1 MSLRKKIVIVMI
13 SMVLCVS
20 IVSCLA
26 IYRLTN
32 QVVSEFE
39 GEIATMTADHTA
51 QMLRTYLTNIRTTLA
66 RMVENLDIQQ
76 LADMQQLTAQEQQMH
91 AEALQGQTSDFVALS
106 KFIGSNPLE
115 FINIY
120 LKNGIT
126 ATTANTDMFPY
137 SDFEGV
143 CEYLD
148 DNGIL
153 SRDDYKSIVWYDV
166 ETVGTA
172 TSRQV
177 RCVLGVRF
185 LYDRVSMERI
195 GSIVVG
201 VQTDKLLEIYRPIF
215 PAASLV
221 TKFGDVITG
230 GTSLDALQPVP
241 EQLMQQLLSA
251 DYNQQTVSFE
261 LNEQVSELLFWRM
274 GNNSIYFAVPV
285 EERELVRS
293 GQIMDIFFKITI
305 ILILMASIA
314 AIFFS
319 KTLTNGL
326 FKLKRVAQRVAGGQL
341 DARFTPKLHDEV
353 AYVGLQ
359 FNEMLDQLQ
368 QYYDDVQQ
376 YEKEKQ
382 DLQMSLLNAKLNPH
396 LLYNTLNLVVWAI
409 KRGDAERAEKLIYGM
424 SDYFKRALAK
434 GKEYISLDEEIALI
448 RSYLDLQRLAGDK
461 DYRLQTYI
469 DPELS
474 SYEILHLLFQPI
486 VENSVGHGFRDFRDD
501 GTVGITAKKSTDGRN
516 ILITIHDDGIGMTE
530 EQLEK
535 LNYSLNEGLYS
546 DNAGHYGLRNTA
558 RRIKTYYG
566 ADYGI
571 EVSGEAGVFTQV
583 TLRLPYKRQE
593 KEEVSCSS

>member
-13 SMVLCVS
+13 AIVLCVS
-20 IVSCLA
+20 FVSCLA
-26 IYRLTN
+26 TYRLTN

-39 GEIATMTADHTA
+39 GEIATMTASHTA
-51 QMLRTYLTNIRTTLA
+51 QMLQTYLANIRTTLV
-66 RMVENLDIQQ
+66 RMVENLDVQQ
-76 LADMQQLTAQEQQMH
+76 LADHQNYSAAQIIEHSNTLQCKTA
-91 AEALQGQTSDFVALS
+91 DFVALS
-106 KFIGSNPLE
+106 KFVGSNPLE

-120 LKNGIT
+120 LKNGVS
-126 ATTANTDMFPY
+126 ATTANADIFPY

-143 CEYLD
+143 CEYLE

-153 SRDDYKSIVWYDV
+153 SRSDYKSIVWYGV
-166 ETVGTA
+166 ETISA
-172 TSRQV
+172 AASRQT

-195 GSIVVG
+195 GAIVVG
-201 VQTDKLLEIYRPIF
+201 VQTDKLLEVYRPIF
-215 PAASLV
+215 PAAMMV
-221 TKFGDVITG
+221 TKFGHVITG
-230 GTSLDALQPVP
+230 GTSIDAMQPAPVG
-241 EQLMQQLLSA
+241 LMQQLTTA
-251 DYNQQTVSFE
+251 GYNQETVSFE
-261 LNEQVSELLFWRM
+261 LNEQVNELLFWRM
-274 GNNSIYFAVPV
+274 GNSSVYFVVPV
-285 EERELVRS
+285 EEKELLRS
-293 GQIMDIFFKITI
+293 SQIMDIFFKVTI
-305 ILILMASIA
+305 VMILTASIA
-314 AIFFS
+314 AVLFS

-326 FKLKRVAQRVAGGQL
+326 AKLKRVAQRVAGGQL

-409 KRGDAERAEKLIYGM
+409 KQGDSERAEKLIYAM
-424 SDYFKRALAK
+424 SDYFKRTLAK
-434 GKEYISLDEEIALI
+434 GREYISLEEEIALI

-461 DYRLQTYI
+461 DYRLKTNI

-474 SYEILHLLFQPI
+474 SYEILHLLFQPA

-501 GTVGITAKKSTDGRN
+501 GTVCITAKKSEDGN
-516 ILITIHDDGIGMTE
+516 DVLIAIHDDGIGMTE
-530 EQLEK
+530 EQLKK

-571 EVSGEAGVFTQV
+571 EVTGEAGVFTQV
-583 TLRLPYKRQE
+583 VLRLPYERKRD
-593 KEEVSCSS
+593 EEISCSS

>member
-13 SMVLCVS
+13 VIVLCVS
-20 IVSCLA
+20 LVSCLA
-26 IYRLTN
+26 TYKLTN

-39 GEIATMTADHTA
+39 SEIATMTAAHTA
-51 QMLRTYLTNIRTTLA
+51 QMLQTYLANVRTTLV
-66 RMVENLDIQQ
+66 RMVEN
-76 LADMQQLTAQEQQMH
+76 ADVQQMADYQNLSAPQIQGH
-91 AEALQGQTSDFVALS
+91 SEVLQNRVADFVALS
-106 KFIGSNPLE
+106 KFVGSNPLE

-126 ATTANTDMFPY
+126 ATTANADIFPY
-137 SDFEGV
+137 SDFEGI
-143 CEYLD
+143 CAYLAE
-148 DNGIL
+148 NEIL

-166 ETVGTA
+166 ETVNTVA
-172 TSRQV
+172 SRQV

-201 VQTDKLLEIYRPIF
+201 VQTDKLLEVYRPIF
-215 PAASLV
+215 PAAMMV

-230 GTSLDALQPVP
+230 GTSMDAMQPVP
-241 EQLMQQLLSA
+241 ELLMQRLVSA
-251 DYNQQTVSFE
+251 RYNHETVSYE
-261 LNEQVSELLFWRM
+261 LNEQVNELLLWRM
-274 GNNSIYFAVPV
+274 GNSSVYFVVPV
-285 EERELVRS
+285 EEKELLRS
-293 GQIMDIFFKITI
+293 GQIMDIFFKVTI
-305 ILILMASIA
+305 IMILTASIA
-314 AIFFS
+314 AVLFS

-326 FKLKRVAQRVAGGQL
+326 FKLKRVAQRVAGGQW

-353 AYVGLQ
+353 AYVGIQ

-368 QYYDDVQQ
+368 QYYDDVQR
-376 YEKEKQ
+376 YEQEKQ
-382 DLQMSLLNAKLNPH
+382 DLQLSLLNAKLNPH

-409 KRGDAERAEKLIYGM
+409 KRGDSERAESLIYGM

-434 GKEYISLDEEIALI
+434 GREYTSLEEEVALI

-461 DYRLQTYI
+461 DYRLETHI
-469 DPELS
+469 EPELT

-501 GTVGITAKKSTDGRN
+501 GTICITAKKSEDGRN
-516 ILITIHDDGIGMTE
+516 ILVTIHDDGIGMTD

-535 LNYSLNEGLYS
+535 LNYSLNEGLYT

-571 EVSGEAGVFTQV
+571 KVSGEAGVFTKV
-583 TLRLPYKRQE
+583 TMRLPYERQRD
-593 KEEVSCSS
+593 EELSCSS

>member
-13 SMVLCVS
+13 AIVLCVS
-20 IVSCLA
+20 LISCLA
-26 IYRLTN
+26 TYRLTN

-39 GEIATMTADHTA
+39 DEIATMTAAHTA
-51 QMLRTYLTNIRTTLA
+51 QMLRTYLANIRTTLV
-66 RMVENLDIQQ
+66 RMVENADVQQ
-76 LADMQQLTAQEQQMH
+76 MADYKSLSAQQIEQQSIT
-91 AEALQGQTSDFVALS
+91 LQSRVSEFVALS
-106 KFIGSNPLE
+106 KFVGSNPLE

-126 ATTANTDMFPY
+126 ATTINTDIFPY
-137 SDFEGV
+137 NDFEGI
-143 CEYLD
+143 CEYLE
-148 DNGIL
+148 NNEIL
-153 SRDDYKSIVWYDV
+153 SRNDYKSIVWYDV
-166 ETVGTA
+166 ETVNTA
-172 TSRQV
+172 DSRQV
-177 RCVLGVRF
+177 RCVLGARF

-201 VQTDKLLEIYRPIF
+201 VKTDKLLEIYKPIF
-215 PAASLV
+215 PAAMMV

-230 GTSLDALQPVP
+230 GTSIDTMQPAP
-241 EQLMQQLLSA
+241 EQLMQELISA
-251 DYNQQTVSFE
+251 AYNQETVSFE
-261 LNEQVSELLFWRM
+261 ISEKAKECRFWSM
-274 GNNSIYFAVPV
+274 GNNSVYFVVPV
-285 EERELVRS
+285 EEKELVRS

-305 ILILMASIA
+305 VLILTASIVA
-314 AIFFS
+314 VFFS

-326 FKLKRVAQRVAGGQL
+326 SKLKRVAQRVAGGQW

-382 DLQMSLLNAKLNPH
+382 DLQISLLNAKLNPH

-409 KRGDAERAEKLIYGM
+409 KRGDSERAEKLIYGM

-434 GKEYISLDEEIALI
+434 GREYISIDEEIALI

-461 DYRLQTYI
+461 DYCLETHI

-474 SYEILHLLFQPI
+474 SYEVLHLLFQPI

-501 GTVGITAKKSTDGRN
+501 GTVCITAKKSDDGRN
-516 ILITIHDDGIGMTE
+516 VLVTIHDDGIGMTE

-535 LNYSLNEGLYS
+535 LNYSLNEGLYA
-546 DNAGHYGLRNTA
+546 DDVGHYGLRNTA

-566 ADYGI
+566 TDYGI

-583 TLRLPYKRQE
+583 TLSLPYERQRD
-593 KEEVSCSS
+593 EELPCSN

>member
-13 SMVLCVS
+13 AIVLCVS
-20 IVSCLA
+20 LISCLA
-26 IYRLTN
+26 TYRLTN

-39 GEIATMTADHTA
+39 SEIATMTAAHTA
-51 QMLRTYLTNIRTTLA
+51 QMLQTYLANIRTTLV
-66 RMVENLDIQQ
+66 RMVENVDV
-76 LADMQQLTAQEQQMH
+76 QQMADYKSLSAQQIEQH
-91 AEALQGQTSDFVALS
+91 SEILQSRASEFVALS
-106 KFIGSNPLE
+106 KFVGSNPLE

-126 ATTANTDMFPY
+126 ATTVNTDIFPY
-137 SDFEGV
+137 NDFEGI
-143 CEYLD
+143 CEYLA
-148 DNGIL
+148 DNEIL
-153 SRDDYKSIVWYDV
+153 SRDDYKSIVWYNV
-166 ETVGTA
+166 ETVNTA
-172 TSRQV
+172 ASRQV

-201 VQTDKLLEIYRPIF
+201 VQTDKLLEVYKPIF
-215 PAASLV
+215 PAAMMV

-230 GTSLDALQPVP
+230 GTSIDAMQPAP
-241 EQLMQQLLSA
+241 EQLMRELISA
-251 DYNQQTVSFE
+251 GYNQETVSFE
-261 LNEQVSELLFWRM
+261 LSEQVKELRFWSM
-274 GNNSIYFAVPV
+274 GNNSVYFVVPM
-285 EERELVRS
+285 EERELIRS

-305 ILILMASIA
+305 ILILTASVA
-314 AIFFS
+314 AVFFS

-326 FKLKRVAQRVAGGQL
+326 SKLKRVAQRVAGGQW

-353 AYVGLQ
+353 AYVGIQ

-368 QYYDDVQQ
+368 QYYYDVQQ

-382 DLQMSLLNAKLNPH
+382 DLQISLLNSKLNPH

-409 KRGDAERAEKLIYGM
+409 KRGDSERAEKLIYGM

-434 GKEYISLDEEIALI
+434 GREYISFDEEIALI

-461 DYRLQTYI
+461 DYRLQTHI
-469 DPELS
+469 DPELC
-474 SYEILHLLFQPI
+474 SYQILHLLFQPI

-501 GTVGITAKKSTDGRN
+501 GTVCITVKKSEDGCN
-516 ILITIHDDGIGMTE
+516 ILVTIHDDGIGMTE

-535 LNYSLNEGLYS
+535 LNYSLNEGLYA
-546 DNAGHYGLRNTA
+546 DNAGHYGLRNTV

-566 ADYGI
+566 ANYGI
-571 EVSGEAGVFTQV
+571 EVSGEAGVFTKV
-583 TLRLPYKRQE
+583 TLRLPYERQRD
-593 KEEVSCSS
+593 EELSCSS